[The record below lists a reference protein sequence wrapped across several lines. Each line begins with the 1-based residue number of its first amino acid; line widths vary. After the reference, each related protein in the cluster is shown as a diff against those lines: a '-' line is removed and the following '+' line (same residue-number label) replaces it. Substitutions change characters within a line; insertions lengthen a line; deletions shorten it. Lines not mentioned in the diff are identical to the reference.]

1 MALIV
6 SVAQMRAIETE
17 ADRKGVTFDRM
28 MDRAGEAV
36 FASAV
41 RLQGSVDKRRVIIL
55 CGSGNN
61 GGDGL
66 AAAVHFAHAGAEV
79 RVLLLTDRMENDPRE
94 RFAVDAGAVV
104 ERVDK
109 ESRLDALLPLIDE
122 ADILIDA
129 VLGTGVKLPLRPPLP
144 GMLAAIKARL
154 EQSIRRAM
162 VVAVDCPSGL
172 DCDTGEVAPQALP
185 ADLTVTLGAAKAGL
199 LLFPGA
205 ESVGSLIVA
214 DIGLPG
220 DMDSLRLP
228 GPVLADRV
236 LVKGWLRPRPR
247 DAHKGTFGRVV
258 IVGGSVNYPGAPILA
273 GLGAYRAGAGLVT
286 LAVPGPVYPAAIPL
300 IPEATWIAMPED
312 FGVIAS
318 GAAAMLRPEAAHAQ
332 TIVIGPGLGREKTTA
347 AFFKEFLQNGQGR
360 KTPIGFGMAEKP
372 DPDQKIQRPP
382 MIVDADALRMLSEME
397 GWPGM
402 LPPGSILTPHPGEM
416 SALTGLSKEEIQK
429 DRSGTAV
436 RFAKSW
442 NAVVILKG
450 AFTVVAAPDG
460 RCAIEPFAT
469 PALAR
474 AGTGD
479 VLAGT
484 VGGLVAQGMESW
496 QAAVLGSFLHGR
508 AGELAAREIGASDSV
523 LAGDVARC
531 LAKAIAE
538 LRGNT

>member
-17 ADRKGVTFDRM
+17 ADRNGASFERM

-41 RLQGSVDKRRVIIL
+41 RRQGPVEKKRVIIL

-66 AAAVHFAHAGAEV
+66 AAAAHFARAGAEV
-79 RVLLLTDRMENDPRE
+79 RVFLAAGRKENDPRW
-94 RFAVDAGAVV
+94 RAATDAGAEVAPA
-104 ERVDK
+104 DS
-109 ESRLDALLPLIDE
+109 ESGWNALLPLLNG
-122 ADILIDA
+122 ADILVDA
-129 VLGTGVKLPLRPPLP
+129 ILGTGTRLPLRPPITGL
-144 GMLAAIKARL
+144 LAAVKARL
-154 EQSIRRAM
+154 EQTDRRPFL
-162 VVAVDCPSGL
+162 VAVDCPSGL
-172 DCDTGEVAPQALP
+172 DCDTGEAAAETLP

-199 LLFPGA
+199 LAFPGA
-205 ESVGSLIVA
+205 EFVGSLLVA
-214 DIGLPG
+214 DIGLPAE
-220 DMDSLRLP
+220 MNSLRVP
-228 GPVLADRV
+228 GPLLADHG

-247 DAHKGTFGRVV
+247 DSHKGTFGRVIV
-258 IVGGSVNYPGAPILA
+258 IGGSINYPGAPILA
-273 GLGAYRAGAGLVT
+273 GMGAYRSGAGLVT
-286 LAVPGPVYPAAIPL
+286 LAVPNPVFPAAIPL
-300 IPEATWIAMPED
+300 IPEATWIAVPED
-312 FGVIAS
+312 FGVIAA
-318 GAAAMLRPEAAHAQ
+318 GAADVLRPEIAHAQ
-332 TIVIGPGLGREKTTA
+332 AIVIGPGMGGEKSTA

-360 KTPIGFGMAEKP
+360 KTPIGFGKP
-372 DPDQKIQRPP
+372 DKTEPDRKGRRPP
-382 MIVDADALRMLSEME
+382 MIVDADALRMLSEMD

-416 SALTGLSKEEIQK
+416 SALTGLPKEEIQK
-429 DRSGTAV
+429 DRSGVAV
-436 RFAKSW
+436 RFAKIW
-442 NAVVILKG
+442 NAVVVLKG
-450 AFTVVAAPDG
+450 AFSVVAAPDG

-484 VGGLVAQGMESW
+484 IGGLVAQGMESW

-508 AGELAAREIGASDSV
+508 AGELAAGEAGASDSV

-531 LAKAIAE
+531 LGKAIAE
-538 LRGNT
+538 LRGST